1 MPNRREFIRNVTT
14 AAASVVVAG
23 SGVVEAATRSL
34 QSGAARGRR
43 QVVVGGRRVKTIDVH
58 THCYVRAVVPLLKNV
73 DWADT
78 LKSAAAGTRGNR
90 LTPDFLG
97 PERVRWM
104 DDHGIDVQVQ
114 SINPYWYT
122 ADRPLATRLIAVQ
135 NEALSADC
143 AKFPGRFAGFA
154 TVALQHPD
162 LAAKQ
167 LEEAVTKFHMPGA
180 AIAGNIAGEELGSP
194 RFDPFWAKVQELQA
208 VIFIHPQG
216 EGGGFEGR
224 SYPAG
229 FYDRLKGMG
238 NLGNV
243 IGYPME
249 TSLAFSN
256 LIFGGTLDRFPG
268 LRIVGAHGGGFL
280 PAYTGRMDASCTFGG
295 GPANCKPLKKKP
307 SEYFKEQLL
316 CDSLVFNPEELRLR
330 VTEWG
335 ASQVVLGTDHPAPW
349 PAGGVDHVLE
359 TAGLSDADKIAILG
373 GNLSKLLKIPPAEAT
388 S

>member
-1 MPNRREFIRNVTT
+1 MPNRREFIRDLSG
-14 AAASVVVAG
+14 AAAGAVVAG
-23 SGVVEAATRSL
+23 SGLAEAAARAV
-34 QSGAARGRR
+34 QARAAGERR

-58 THCYVRAVVPLLKNV
+58 THCYVRAVVPLLRNV
-73 DWADT
+73 DWAGT
-78 LKSAAAGTRGNR
+78 VKSAAAGTRGNR
-90 LTPDFLG
+90 LTPDFLS

-122 ADRPLATRLIAVQ
+122 ADRALATRLIAVQ
-135 NEALSADC
+135 NEALAADC

-154 TVALQHPD
+154 TVALQFPD
-162 LAAKQ
+162 LAAQQ
-167 LEEAVTKFHMPGA
+167 LEEAMTKHKMPGA

-194 RFDPFWAKVQELQA
+194 RFDPFWAKVQELQG

-229 FYDRLKGMG
+229 FYDRLRGLG

-249 TSLAFSN
+249 TSIAFSQ

-268 LRIVGAHGGGFL
+268 LRFVGAHGGGFL
-280 PAYTGRMDASCTFGG
+280 PAYVGRMDASCEFGA
-295 GPANCKPLKKKP
+295 GPANCMPLKKKP

-316 CDSLVFNPEELRLR
+316 CDSLVFNPEELQLR
-330 VTEWG
+330 VKEFG
-335 ASQVVLGTDHPAPW
+335 VSQVVLGTDHPAPW
-349 PAGGVDHVLE
+349 PAGGVDHILE
-359 TAGLSDADKIAILG
+359 TPGLSDDDKIAILG
-373 GNLSKLLKIPPAEAT
+373 GTLSRLLKIPPAEAT